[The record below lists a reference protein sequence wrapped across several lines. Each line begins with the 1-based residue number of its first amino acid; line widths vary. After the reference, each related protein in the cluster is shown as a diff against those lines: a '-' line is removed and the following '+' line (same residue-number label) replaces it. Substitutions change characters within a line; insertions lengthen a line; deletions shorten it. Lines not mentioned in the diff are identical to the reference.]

1 MKKDLSLNTARFSEV
16 EDKDILQ
23 QLSEL
28 ISKRYLKGGEIM
40 KKDLSLNTARFSEVE
55 DKDILQ
61 QLSELSNSDKEIITK
76 LIERLRKED

>member
-16 EDKDILQ
+16 EDK
-23 QLSEL
+23 
-28 ISKRYLKGGEIM
+28 
-40 KKDLSLNTARFSEVE
+40 

>member
-16 EDKDILQ
+16 EDKD
-23 QLSEL
+23 
-28 ISKRYLKGGEIM
+28 
-40 KKDLSLNTARFSEVE
+40 V
-55 DKDILQ
+55 LQ

>member
-16 EDKDILQ
+16 E
-23 QLSEL
+23 
-28 ISKRYLKGGEIM
+28 G
-40 KKDLSLNTARFSEVE
+40 
-55 DKDILQ
+55 KDILQ